1 MLNAGK
7 APIGRNKRYVFS
19 SILLTATPRI
29 AKLLAHLL
37 FPEDFEMLDPSTLS
51 RRERQIMDILF
62 AQGEATVK
70 QVQEL
75 LDDPPTVMAVRR
87 MLQILE
93 EKGHLNRKQDT
104 REVVYRPRES
114 RKAAGSNALKHVLD
128 TFFGG
133 AIDEALAAHF
143 ARKEEVSPEQLAR
156 LQQMIAHAKTGKNQR
171 SKR

>member
-1 MLNAGK
+1 
-7 APIGRNKRYVFS
+7 
-19 SILLTATPRI
+19 
-29 AKLLAHLL
+29 
-37 FPEDFEMLDPSTLS
+37 MLDPNTLS

-70 QVQEL
+70 QVQEW

-93 EKGHLNRKQDT
+93 EKGLLNRKQDT
-104 REVVYRPRES
+104 REVVYSPRES
-114 RKAAGSNALKHVLD
+114 RKTAGSNALKHVLD

-143 ARKEEVSPEQLAR
+143 ARKEEVSPEQLTR
-156 LQQMIAHAKTGKNQR
+156 LQQMIAQAKTGR
-171 SKR
+171 SQSPKK